1 MIVCIAEKPSV
12 AASIAKVL
20 GATTRRDGY
29 YEGHGYQVTW
39 AFGHLCGIKEPKEQN
54 PAWGTWQLSL
64 LPMIP
69 ADYKIGVYPEKS
81 IRAQFSII
89 KKLYHNA
96 DEIVNCGDAGQEGEV
111 IQRYIMELAGVRCPV
126 KRLWISSLT
135 EESIREGFAHL
146 HEQSEYDSLYEAG
159 LARSRGDWLL
169 GMNCTR
175 LYTCKFGGG
184 SVLSIGRVQTP
195 TLAMIVDRDKEISDF
210 HPKPYWTL
218 QTVFKGVTFTS
229 DHGRITDEGKANSL
243 LESVKGTTF
252 TITRVEQKK
261 GQELPPQLYD
271 LTALQVDC
279 NKKFGFS
286 ADTTLKTLQSLYE
299 KKLTTYPRVD
309 TRYLTHDIY
318 AKCPGILRTLTDI
331 TPVVTELAAKPL
343 TKSPRVFN
351 DSKVTDHHA
360 LMPTGEKA
368 GSLTDFERKVY
379 SLVCKRFISVFMPPC
394 VYAQTVVL
402 GKDGKESFKVTGKTV
417 LDAGWKSLLGTES
430 DEDGEE
436 GKSLPVFQ
444 EGESGP
450 HIPSLLRKMTT
461 PPKPYTEASLLQA
474 METAGKS
481 VEDEALRD
489 ALKENGIGRPAT
501 RAAIIETLLKRK
513 YIVRDRKNLVS
524 TSTGRQLIDIIKD
537 KMLVSPET
545 TGQWERKLRM
555 IEKKQFTLTQFMT
568 ELAGQVTR
576 ICKEVKG
583 DTTGTTIGTSSVTM
597 NAVPDERMM
606 TEHRRNLP
614 GRMLLNQPC
623 PVCGI
628 GKVKRGKYSY
638 FCTNHNNGC
647 NFKKPLD

>member
-20 GATTRRDGY
+20 GASTRKNGY
-29 YEGHGYQVTW
+29 FEGHGYQVTW

-54 PAWGTWQLSL
+54 PAWGPWQLSL

-69 ADYKIGVYPEKS
+69 KQYKIGVYPEKS
-81 IRAQFSII
+81 IRTQFGII
-89 KKLYHNA
+89 KKLYHDA
-96 DEIVNCGDAGQEGEV
+96 SEIVNCGDAGQEGEV

-195 TLAMIVDRDKEISDF
+195 TLAMIVSRDREISDF
-210 HPKPYWTL
+210 KPSPYWTL
-218 QTVFKGVTFTS
+218 QTVFKGATFTS
-229 DHGRITDEGKANSL
+229 DHGRITDKRKAQEL

-252 TITRVEQKK
+252 AITHVEQKK

-318 AKCPGILRTLTDI
+318 DKCPGILRTLTDI
-331 TPVVTELAAKPL
+331 TPLVTELAPRPL

-351 DSKVTDHHA
+351 DNKVTDHHA

-368 GSLTDFERKVY
+368 GTLTEFERKVY
-379 SLVCKRFISVFMPPC
+379 ALVCKRFISVFMPPC
-394 VYAQTVVL
+394 VYAQTVVQ
-402 GKDGKESFKVTGKTV
+402 GTAGNEKFKVTGKTI
-417 LDAGWKSLLGTES
+417 LDAGWKKLLGADADDDGEKNKTLPVFHE
-430 DEDGEE
+430 GEE
-436 GKSLPVFQ
+436 GS
-444 EGESGP
+444 
-450 HIPSLLRKMTT
+450 HTPSLLRKMTT

-474 METAGKS
+474 METAGKF

-524 TSTGRQLIDIIKD
+524 TATGRQLIDTIKD
-537 KMLVSPET
+537 KMLISPET

-555 IEKKQFTLTQFMT
+555 IEKKQFTLSRFME
-568 ELAGQVTR
+568 ELGEQVTR
-576 ICKEVKG
+576 ICAEVKG
-583 DTTGTTIGTSSVTM
+583 DTTGTTIGAASVNK

-606 TEHRRNLP
+606 TPYRRSLP
-614 GRMLLNQPC
+614 GAKLLNTTC

-628 GKVKRGKYSY
+628 GTVKRGRYSY